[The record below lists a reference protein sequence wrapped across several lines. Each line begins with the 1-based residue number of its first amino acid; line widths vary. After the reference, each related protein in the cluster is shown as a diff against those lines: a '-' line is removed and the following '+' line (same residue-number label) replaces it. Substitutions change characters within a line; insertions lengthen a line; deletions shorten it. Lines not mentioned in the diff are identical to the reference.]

1 MAKSTNTKVD
11 KVKIRMYKGGTG
23 DCFLLQ
29 FMKGADPSFN
39 MMIDCGIIKGAA
51 RQFEGIAKDI
61 EEQTGGEIHL
71 LVVTHEHADHI
82 NGFEKVQELFKEFN
96 FKKVWFAWTEDDE
109 DPLANDYRLTRSE
122 LSLALDAAVSKLNI
136 LLTDNYYEKLFMD
149 DVGSKLMVE
158 GKKKFINSITSL
170 NDLNVLKAAKGKP
183 LPTMVERFT
192 DLGIIKENTI
202 VELLKPGDVRS
213 KLAGATGIRF
223 YVLAPPRDFNLLN
236 ETEGGDNNFDKR
248 EAKSRRDFAF
258 LSAVDGAFTGSAASK
273 FPFEA
278 EHELQN
284 AQHNIVKL
292 YKEGNDWRKIDHDW
306 LYSAGSLA
314 MRYERSINNTS
325 LALAIQFEDSERVL
339 LFPAD
344 AEFGSWKSWHMNL
357 HWPVKIDGKTVKK
370 DISYFLENTV
380 FYKVGHHLSHN
391 GTATALG
398 LDMMTSD
405 ELTAMAT
412 LDFAKINDG
421 WLNTMPNDLLG
432 AELIRKCAGKLY
444 VSGDC
449 DKILNNMKTGRVTI
463 KKAHERIMRTLH
475 QAFANKNHLECIIEG

>member
-1 MAKSTNTKVD
+1 
-11 KVKIRMYKGGTG
+11 MYKGGTG

-29 FMKGADPSFN
+29 FMKGTEPSFN
-39 MMIDCGIIKGAA
+39 MMIDCGSIKGGAP
-51 RQFEGIAKDI
+51 QFEAIAKNI
-61 EEQTGGEIHL
+61 KAETGGIIDL
-71 LVVTHEHADHI
+71 LIVTHEHADHI
-82 NGFEKVQELFKEFN
+82 NGFEKAKELFDEFT

-109 DPLANDYRLTRSE
+109 DPVANDYRQNRSE
-122 LSLALDAAVSKLNI
+122 LGLALDAAVAKLNM

-149 DVGSKLMVE
+149 DVRGQLMVD
-158 GKKKFINSITSL
+158 GKRKFINSITSL
-170 NDLNVLKAAKGKP
+170 NDLNMLKAAKGKP
-183 LPTMVERFT
+183 LPTMVEKFKEFN
-192 DLGIIKENTI
+192 IIKEDTI

-223 YVLAPPRDFNLLN
+223 YVLAPPRDFNLLD

-248 EAKSRRDFAF
+248 ETKSRKDFAF
-258 LSAVDGAFTGSAASK
+258 LSAVDGAITGSEASK

-278 EHELQN
+278 EHELKDT
-284 AQHNIVKL
+284 QHEIRQL
-292 YKEGNDWRKIDHDW
+292 YNKVGDEWRKIDHDW
-306 LYSAGSLA
+306 LYSAGSIA

-344 AEFGSWKSWHMNL
+344 AEFGSWKSWHMDL

-370 DISYFLENTV
+370 DISYFLANTV

-391 GTATALG
+391 GTATTMG
-398 LDMMTSD
+398 LDLMTSD

-432 AELIRKCAGKLY
+432 AELIRKCNGKLF
-444 VSGDC
+444 VNGNC
-449 DKILNNMKTGRVTI
+449 DKILSNMKTDRVTI
-463 KKAHERIMRTLH
+463 KKTHERIMRKLH
-475 QAFANKNHLECIIEG
+475 EGFEDEIFLECVIDGKNPS